1 MTGEHLVPLSPGTL
15 AELAGLPVPTY
26 DRTALRRGIAHFG
39 VGNFHRAHQAVYIDR
54 YLSQGGSTAWGIV
67 GIGTSDGEA
76 AREKARRFAEQG
88 CLYTLTELSPSG
100 ASSTRALGPMVDY
113 LHAPSSPE
121 RVLELLSSPELH
133 IVTLSITEGGYFMN
147 PETGEFLADS
157 PEVRD
162 DCSRPVP
169 RTVFGYIV
177 RAMERRRSQGLAP
190 FTVVSCDNL
199 PHNGEV
205 ARAAVTGFARLV
217 SPALAD
223 WLEEQGAFPSSMV
236 DRVVPYV
243 DDEARAELNRRS
255 GVDDKLAVMAES
267 YLQWVLEDRFC
278 DGRPEL
284 ETVGVQV
291 VGDVSAY
298 ETAKLRLLN
307 APHVLLS
314 YPGVLA
320 GHRVVNR
327 AVAEPALHGL
337 LEKFMVDDVLPLLE
351 GSLPEDLVPREYI
364 ASVLE
369 RFGNPSVGDQLLR
382 IATDGASKIPTFHTE
397 VVRGL
402 VGSGGDLRREALLL
416 ACYHRYLGGRDDNGE
431 PFEVTEPSFSAV
443 ELDRLRAGPPAEVLA
458 HPKFAGLRAAG
469 GPAFEQAYRDAA
481 EMLSRSGVLASVRA
495 VLT

>member
-1 MTGEHLVPLSPGTL
+1 MTDERLLPLRPGAL
-15 AELAGLPVPTY
+15 AAITGLPVPAY
-26 DRTALRRGIAHFG
+26 DRSGLRKGIAHFG

-54 YLSQGGSTAWGIV
+54 YLSQGGSRAWGIV
-67 GIGTSDGEA
+67 GIGTGASEA
-76 AREKARRFAEQG
+76 ASNKARHFAEQG
-88 CLYTLTELSPSG
+88 CLYTLTELDPSG
-100 ASSTRALGPMVDY
+100 ASSTRVLGPMVDY
-113 LHAPSSPE
+113 LHAPSSSE

-133 IVTLSITEGGYFMN
+133 IVTMSITEGGYFTD
-147 PETGEFLADS
+147 PQTGEFLADH
-157 PEVRD
+157 PDVRD

-177 RAMERRRSQGLAP
+177 RALERRRRQGLAP

-199 PHNGEV
+199 PHNGQV
-205 ARAAVTGFARLV
+205 ARAAVVGFARIV
-217 SPALAD
+217 DPALAA
-223 WLEEQGAFPSSMV
+223 WLEERGAFPSSMV

-243 DDEARAELNRRS
+243 DDGARAELNRRS

-267 YLQWVLEDRFC
+267 YLQWVLEDSFC

-291 VGDVSAY
+291 VQDISSY

-327 AVAEPALHGL
+327 AVAEPALHDL
-337 LEKFMVDDVLPLLE
+337 LEKFMTDDVLPLLE
-351 GSLPEDLVPREYI
+351 GSLPEDLVPAEYI

-369 RFGNPSVGDQLLR
+369 RFANPSVQDQLLR

-397 VVRGL
+397 VLRGL
-402 VGSGGDLRREALLL
+402 VRSGADLRREALLL
-416 ACYHRYLGGRDDNGE
+416 ACYHRYLGGRDDHGE
-431 PFEVTEPSFSAV
+431 PFEVTEPSLSPA
-443 ELDRLRAGPPAEVLA
+443 ELDRLRGGPPADVLA

-469 GPAFEQAYRDAA
+469 GPEFERAYRDAA
-481 EMLSRSGVLASVRA
+481 EVLSRSGVRESVRA
-495 VLT
+495 VLV

>member
-1 MTGEHLVPLSPGTL
+1 M
-15 AELAGLPVPTY
+15 
-26 DRTALRRGIAHFG
+26 
-39 VGNFHRAHQAVYIDR
+39 
-54 YLSQGGSTAWGIV
+54 
-67 GIGTSDGEA
+67 
-76 AREKARRFAEQG
+76 
-88 CLYTLTELSPSG
+88 
-100 ASSTRALGPMVDY
+100 
-113 LHAPSSPE
+113 
-121 RVLELLSSPELH
+121 
-133 IVTLSITEGGYFMN
+133 
-147 PETGEFLADS
+147 
-157 PEVRD
+157 
-162 DCSRPVP
+162 
-169 RTVFGYIV
+169 
-177 RAMERRRSQGLAP
+177 
-190 FTVVSCDNL
+190 
-199 PHNGEV
+199 
-205 ARAAVTGFARLV
+205 
-217 SPALAD
+217 
-223 WLEEQGAFPSSMV
+223 
-236 DRVVPYV
+236 
-243 DDEARAELNRRS
+243 
-255 GVDDKLAVMAES
+255 
-267 YLQWVLEDRFC
+267 LEDRFC